1 MERFSV
7 RGLRLRDEVR
17 LSSPRSLH
25 TGHSPT
31 TTSGSWLVA
40 QCGVDAAGTRGLL
53 RKAVT
58 FTWGMPQVGHCSG
71 TASILPLGSG

>member
-7 RGLRLRDEVR
+7 RGLRRAMR
-17 LSSPRSLH
+17 FLSRPRSAH
-25 TGHSPT
+25 TGHLPT
-31 TTSGSWLVA
+31 TTSGSWFEA
-40 QCGVDAAGTRGLL
+40 QAGSMHCTRGLL

-58 FTWGMPQVGHCSG
+58 FTWGMPQVGHFSG